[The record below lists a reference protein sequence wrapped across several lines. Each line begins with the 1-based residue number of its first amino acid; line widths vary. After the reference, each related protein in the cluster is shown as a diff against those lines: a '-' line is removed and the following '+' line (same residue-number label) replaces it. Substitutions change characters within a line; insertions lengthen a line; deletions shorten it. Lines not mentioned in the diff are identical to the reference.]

1 MIFSVYSCREF
12 CDNMYNKSPD
22 ERNDVRRCN
31 MGDMGSLYGVN
42 DAIKWL
48 FGFWR
53 KGTGRMGSVQYQ
65 ECPRGPMDKASAYE
79 AGDCGFESR
88 RRLSLLPLKP
98 IFMPPFYTT
107 TVFLVFLCLICAIHV
122 DPLHI
127 ASLTDAPYNSFASV

>member
-1 MIFSVYSCREF
+1 MIFSVYTCREL

-53 KGTGRMGSVQYQ
+53 KGTGRMGSVEYQ

-79 AGDCGFESR
+79 AGDC
-88 RRLSLLPLKP
+88 
-98 IFMPPFYTT
+98 
-107 TVFLVFLCLICAIHV
+107 VF
-122 DPLHI
+122 
-127 ASLTDAPYNSFASV
+127 